1 MKAAFTVLELLVTT
15 MIIAVLALLSAALLS
30 SVKDSAYNAKCVA
43 GLSQLG
49 LATQLYLND
58 NNNRYFSFVE
68 NTTRGRLW
76 YFGLETGGTNEEG
89 KRDLDAS
96 AGPLYPYIQSIGL
109 IEQCPCFNYHS
120 ADWKPKFNGASWGY
134 GYNWL
139 LGGGPSGRNRIHR
152 SAIAHPASVVVFGD
166 CAQVNTFQSP
176 ASPDNPML
184 EEFYIINER
193 DRTIHF
199 RHHNRANFLFADG
212 HVDSLPLEPGTEDR
226 RIKGETLGRIAPVG
240 SFKYLR

>member
-1 MKAAFTVLELLVTT
+1 MKHAFTLVELLVTT
-15 MIIAVLALLSAALLS
+15 MIIGVLALVSSAVLSL
-30 SVKDSAYNAKCVA
+30 VKDSAYNARCIA

-58 NNNRYFSFVE
+58 NNNRYFPFVE
-68 NTTRGRLW
+68 NTAKGKIW
-76 YFGLETGGTNEEG
+76 YFGLETGEESEEG
-89 KRDLDAS
+89 KRQLDAT

-109 IEQCPCFNYHS
+109 IEHCPCFNYRS
-120 ADWKPKFNGASWGY
+120 ANWKPKFNGASWGY

-139 LGGGPSGRNRIHR
+139 LGGGASGKNCVHR
-152 SAIAHPASVVVFGD
+152 SAIVHPGSVVVFGD

-199 RHHNRANFLFADG
+199 RHHNHANFLFADG
-212 HVDSLPLEPGTEDR
+212 HVDSLPLEPGTEDS
-226 RIKGETLGRIAPVG
+226 RIKGEILGRISPMG